1 MILKHHSY
9 RPRRIFNSLC
19 TDSRFFLRRRG
30 EPYTAYISI
39 AYWPLI
45 LIGHYSEFE
54 CETGSSFC
62 ELHYGTL
69 LRKLSL
75 LSLAFTRLGGKLGQ
89 NSPTVQFPFSSPEP
103 PGGFEVLDFRALEM
117 TGRPKILCPQSLLVL
132 VLRPP
137 GGSGDENVQFH
148 TTRTQSHPQP
158 RSASFCKKKK
168 LKSKPKIKKTNTRSI
183 SLLRSRISL
192 KKLLLVQ

>member
-19 TDSRFFLRRRG
+19 TDSRFFLRRGGVRTQPTFQLLLG
-30 EPYTAYISI
+30 SCILTVDPN
-39 AYWPLI
+39 WPL
-45 LIGHYSEFE
+45 YSEFE

-62 ELHYGTL
+62 ELHYGTF

-103 PGGFEVLDFRALEM
+103 PGGL
-117 TGRPKILCPQSLLVL
+117 S
-132 VLRPP
+132 
-137 GGSGDENVQFH
+137 
-148 TTRTQSHPQP
+148 TRTRRLWGH
-158 RSASFCKKKK
+158 
-168 LKSKPKIKKTNTRSI
+168 
-183 SLLRSRISL
+183 RI
-192 KKLLLVQ
+192 